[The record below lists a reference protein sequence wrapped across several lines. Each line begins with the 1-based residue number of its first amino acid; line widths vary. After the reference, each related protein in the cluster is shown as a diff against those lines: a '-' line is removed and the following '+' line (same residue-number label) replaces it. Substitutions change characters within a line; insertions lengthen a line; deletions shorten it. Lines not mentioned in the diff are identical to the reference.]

1 MTPTQYN
8 PYSVNFFPNDRFE
21 ISFKD
26 QAIVAEGRQRES
38 ELIKAT
44 VDLLNRAYSEGVH
57 EVKVERDQTISILEA
72 ELAERDERI
81 ANQVATYTDI
91 VNKYYALREVVAS
104 QSKTIE
110 SVARTPQ
117 EMLADFYAKKSE
129 EESSAGVSEFN
140 SDSPEY
146 EYNQP
151 DEDPSESPSDSPDE
165 TLPGEIVVWSDP
177 TSGDAVVWP
186 EANAEQ
192 TESLPT
198 AATKSRPKAK
208 PIKRKGK

>member
-26 QAIVAEGRQRES
+26 QSIVAEGRQRES

-91 VNKYYALREVVAS
+91 VNRYYALRQ
-104 QSKTIE
+104 QSVEQPIVTDT
-110 SVARTPQ
+110 SVRTPQ
-117 EMLADFYAKKSE
+117 EMLETYFNSKDKIQIAE
-129 EESSAGVSEFN
+129 QFN

-151 DEDPSESPSDSPDE
+151 DEDPVE
-165 TLPGEIVVWSDP
+165 TCDDALPGEVVVWSDP

-192 TESLPT
+192 TESLPI

-208 PIKRKGK
+208 TVKRKGK